1 MVAYRGFDY
10 IMLISNLQ
18 SNPINTA
25 AITNQLFFKSV
36 KLKIAKKFGNPFRE
50 FK

>member
-1 MVAYRGFDY
+1 MFEFWGVAYGGLDY

-36 KLKIAKKFGNPFRE
+36 KLKIVKKF
-50 FK
+50 